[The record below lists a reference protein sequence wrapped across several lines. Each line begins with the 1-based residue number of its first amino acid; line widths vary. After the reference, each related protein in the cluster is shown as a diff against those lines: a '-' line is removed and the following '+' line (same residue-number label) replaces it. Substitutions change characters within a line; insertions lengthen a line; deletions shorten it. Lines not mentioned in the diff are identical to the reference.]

1 MIEDFK
7 SAIESALDESGQIHY
22 ILVDDGYSIRHI
34 SHSFVNL
41 CGKKYFDLI
50 HSQVNHL
57 PLFVFQNEGEFISV
71 AELDF
76 FKRTFSA
83 SADSDSGHYYHFRNG
98 SGETYTLT
106 LLKKTILIQNVQ
118 FHLFLF
124 IDQSINEQLRE
135 RSIIQ
140 RRMFEDSNEA
150 IVITDPSPKILSVNR
165 AFTQITG
172 YEPEEAIGKNP
183 SLLNSGYHSKAFFE
197 KLWSRLLSEDRWSGK
212 LVNRKKM
219 GEIYSERSTIRA
231 IRKNNGEI
239 CNFIAIF
246 SEVSESDNKN
256 ETAKQSIKHDDLTG
270 LPRKNIFE
278 DRLEQSIGYAKRHKL
293 TVAVLHINLDRFN
306 MINTQ
311 FDTKVGDAVIRLV
324 AKRINNHIR
333 DVDTL
338 ARTGGDEYILMLR
351 DLSSDFNI
359 DDFGSRLLKVI
370 SDSKLPNIPNL
381 SITASIGVTA
391 FPDDESSAST
401 LMRHAAHAMDIAKTE
416 GRNCIVFYST
426 EKEKQKQLARAAK
439 VAILDALEDDQMV
452 LHVQPQFN
460 LATQKVYGIEFLIR
474 WLTEDGDLVYPDQ
487 FLNSQKD
494 KELLTRVDRWVID
507 RAITLLE
514 GELSE
519 VVAQN
524 IKVGINLTPC
534 SLQDADFHQWLKSRF
549 STVSPSILNLIEIE
563 ILENDALENINA
575 LKALIDELTPF
586 GVQFSLDDFGT
597 GYSSLSIFNQLS
609 VKTIKIDRSFV
620 RDMVEDLKNLSMVK
634 AICEMS
640 RIFERE
646 IIAEGV
652 EYREQADLLSQ
663 AGCHIIQGY
672 GIAHPMET
680 SELPAWLKEGKFSK
694 DW

>member
-1 MIEDFK
+1 MVEDFK
-7 SAIESALDESGQIHY
+7 SAIETALDESGQIHY
-22 ILVDDGYSIRHI
+22 ILVDEGYAIRHI
-34 SHSFVNL
+34 SQSFVKL

-50 HSQVNHL
+50 HSPINLL

-71 AELDF
+71 AELKF
-76 FKRTFSA
+76 FEREFST
-83 SADSDSGHYYHFRNG
+83 STSTQQSYYHFRNAEE
-98 SGETYTLT
+98 ETYTLT
-106 LLKKTILIQNVQ
+106 ILKKQLNIENKAYY
-118 FHLFLF
+118 LFLF
-124 IDQSINEQLRE
+124 IDQSINEELRE

-140 RRMFEDSNEA
+140 RRLFEDSSEA
-150 IVITDPSPKILSVNR
+150 IVVTDPSPKILAVNR
-165 AFTQITG
+165 AFTSITG
-172 YEPEEAIGKNP
+172 YEAEEAIGKNP
-183 SLLNSGYHSKAFFE
+183 SILNSGYHSNAFFE
-197 KLWSRLLSEDRWSGK
+197 KLWTRLLTEDRWSGK

-219 GEIYSERSTIRA
+219 GEIYSERSTIRV
-231 IRKNNGEI
+231 IRNNKGEI

-246 SEVSESDNKN
+246 SEVFENNGNNESK
-256 ETAKQSIKHDDLTG
+256 KQNIKLDDLTG

-306 MINTQ
+306 QINTQ
-311 FDTKVGDAVIRLV
+311 FDTKVGDSVLRAV

-338 ARTGGDEYILMLR
+338 ARTGGDEFVLMLR
-351 DLSSDFNI
+351 DLNTDFNI
-359 DDFGSRLLKVI
+359 DDFGTRLLKVI
-370 SDSKLPNIPNL
+370 SDTSIPNIPNL
-381 SITASIGVTA
+381 NVTASIGVTSS
-391 FPDDESSAST
+391 PDDDSSAST

-439 VAILDALEDDQMV
+439 IAILDALDDDQMV
-452 LHVQPQFN
+452 LYVQPQFN
-460 LATQKVYGIEFLIR
+460 LETNKVYGIEFLIR
-474 WLTEDGDLVYPDQ
+474 WLTDDGDLVYPDQ

-494 KELLTRVDRWVID
+494 KELLTRVDMWVINQ
-507 RAITLLE
+507 AISLLE
-514 GELSE
+514 NDLCD
-519 VVAQN
+519 VVLN
-524 IKVGINLTPC
+524 GFKIGINLTPC
-534 SLQDADFHQWLKSRF
+534 SLQDSDFHVWLKNRF
-549 STVSPSILNLIEIE
+549 STVSPDILNLIEIE

-575 LKALIDELTPF
+575 LKALIDQLTPF
-586 GVQFSLDDFGT
+586 GVEFSLDDFGT
-597 GYSSLSIFNQLS
+597 GYSSLSIFNQLP

-640 RIFERE
+640 RIFGRE

-652 EYREQADLLSQ
+652 EYKEQANLLSQ

-672 GIAHPMET
+672 GIAHPME
-680 SELPAWLKEGKFSK
+680 SSKFPKWLKESKFSK